1 MEQLWTQLK
10 GSLKSQMPPHRYQL
24 WIEPIKFVDGSDG
37 KLTIGCPNRFFINWI
52 RDNYLPVFQEEL
64 SRAVVAPPE
73 IRLEVLK
80 PKDIRPRKDSAE
92 PSSRTNGCQLIL
104 PAMSEPISCR
114 PLLNPAFTFDR
125 FVTGASNHFAYN
137 AAKNVSE
144 GMDQGVSLVY
154 LLSSTGL
161 GKSHLCQAIS
171 REILSREPQSRV
183 HYLTTEDFINEM
195 ILSLKLKRMDTFKEK
210 YRRCCDVLLLEEIH
224 FLGGKSKTQDEF
236 AFTLDALINSNKKVV
251 LTSSKLPKDI
261 SDMHDG
267 LRSRLNS
274 GLMVRIG
281 SPDFETRVRIL
292 DKKARTFKV
301 PTPREI
307 LEFVAEHI
315 RDDVRELESSLICLN
330 AKSSLE
336 GRPIN
341 LELAQEVVQ
350 GFVEN
355 KKSVSAETIQE
366 FVAGQFNL
374 DVEDLKSKSRKA
386 NIVFP
391 RSVAMHLCRKYT
403 NFTLDAIGKSF
414 NRNHASVLYALNSL
428 QKKMRKNYKTKHQV
442 NLLERKLKDLFLAE
456 TLRVGKNTRVH

>member
-1 MEQLWTQLK
+1 MEQVWTQLK
-10 GSLKSQMPPHRYQL
+10 GSLKSQMLPHRYQL
-24 WIEPIKFVDGSDG
+24 WIEPIKFIGGSDG
-37 KLTIGCPNRFFINWI
+37 KLTIGCPNKFFINWI
-52 RDNYLPVFQEEL
+52 RDNYLPILQQEL
-64 SRAVVAPPE
+64 SRFVVAPLE
-73 IRLEVLK
+73 IRLEVVK
-80 PKDIRPRKDSAE
+80 TKGEKPRKNSVE
-92 PSSRTNGCQLIL
+92 PSAVTNGYQLML
-104 PAMSEPISCR
+104 PAMSEAIACK
-114 PLLNPAFTFDR
+114 PLLNPAFTFDQ

-137 AAKNVSE
+137 AARNLSQNL
-144 GMDQGVSLVY
+144 DQGVSLVY

-171 REILSREPQSRV
+171 SEILRQKPQSRL

-195 ILSLKLKRMDTFKEK
+195 IWSLKQKRMDAFKEK

-224 FLGGKSKTQDEF
+224 FLGGKTKTQDEF
-236 AFTLDALINSNKKVV
+236 AFTLDTLLNLNKKIV

-261 SDMHDG
+261 SDMHEG

-292 DKKARTFKV
+292 DKKSKTFKV
-301 PTPREI
+301 STPRKI

-341 LELAQEVVQ
+341 MELAQEVVQ

-355 KKSVSAETIQE
+355 KKSVSTETIQE
-366 FVAGQFNL
+366 FIAGQFNL
-374 DVEDLKSKSRKA
+374 EIEDLKSKSRKA

-403 NFTLDAIGKSF
+403 SFTLDAIGKSF

-428 QKKMRKNYKTKHQV
+428 QKKMRKSYKTKHQV
-442 NLLERKLKDLFLAE
+442 NLLEQKMKDLFLAR
-456 TLRVGKNTRVH
+456 TLRVGNSTRIH

>member
-1 MEQLWTQLK
+1 MEEVWTQLK
-10 GSLKSQMPPHRYQL
+10 GLLKSQMPPHAYQI
-24 WIEPIKFVDGSDG
+24 WIDPIKFVNASDG
-37 KLTIGCPNRFFINWI
+37 KLTIGCPNKFFINWI
-52 RDNYLPVFQEEL
+52 RDNYLPIFQEEL
-64 SRAVVAPPE
+64 SRVAVAPLK
-73 IRLEVLK
+73 IQLEVLK
-80 PKDIRPRKDSAE
+80 TKHENHRNGSVESPGRIS
-92 PSSRTNGCQLIL
+92 GCQLIL
-104 PAMSEPISCR
+104 PAMSEPISCK
-114 PLLNPAFTFDR
+114 PLLNPAFTFDQ

-137 AAKNVSE
+137 AARNVSQD
-144 GMDQGVSLVY
+144 MNHGVSLIY

-171 REILSREPQSRV
+171 REVLKQKPQNRLL
-183 HYLTTEDFINEM
+183 YLTTEDFINEM
-195 ILSLKLKRMDTFKEK
+195 IWSLKQKRMDVFKDK
-210 YRRCCDVLLLEEIH
+210 YRRSCDILLLEEIH
-224 FLGGKSKTQDEF
+224 FLGGKKKTQDEF
-236 AFTLDALINSNKKVV
+236 AFTLDALINMNKKIV

-261 SDMHDG
+261 QDMHEG

-274 GLMVRIG
+274 GLMVQIG

-292 DKKARTFKV
+292 DKKSKTFKV

-330 AKSSLE
+330 AKSSME

-350 GFVEN
+350 GFVEH
-355 KKSVSAETIQE
+355 KKAITAETIQE

-374 DVEDLKSKSRKA
+374 AVEDLKSKSRKA

-391 RSVAMHLCRKYT
+391 RSIAMHLCRKYT
-403 NFTLDAIGKSF
+403 SFTLDVIGKSF

-428 QKKMRKNYKTKHQV
+428 QKKMRKNYRTKHQV
-442 NLLERKLKDLFLAE
+442 NLLERRMKDLLLAQ
-456 TLRVGKNTRVH
+456 TLGVGKSARVH